1 MSNLEFIF
9 LQAKLRSWKAQA
21 LWAKFDKR
29 ASHKC
34 YNRGK
39 ACPNTRVSI
48 HFKLTMLS
56 TNLHFIL
63 VDFVLP
69 VINTYISDLYYR
81 HLSKFIAIAWFVVT
95 WKLTQFLL
103 NL

>member
-1 MSNLEFIF
+1 MWKLIHNLGFIF

-39 ACPNTRVSI
+39 ACPNTRVSTNY
-48 HFKLTMLS
+48 KLT
-56 TNLHFIL
+56 I
-63 VDFVLP
+63 
-69 VINTYISDLYYR
+69 
-81 HLSKFIAIAWFVVT
+81 
-95 WKLTQFLL
+95 
-103 NL
+103 